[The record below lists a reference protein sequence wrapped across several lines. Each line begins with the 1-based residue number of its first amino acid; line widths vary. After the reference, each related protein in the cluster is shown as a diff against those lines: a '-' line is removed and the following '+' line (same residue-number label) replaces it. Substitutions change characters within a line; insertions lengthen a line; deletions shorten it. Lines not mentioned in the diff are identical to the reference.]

1 MSSELILLLSN
12 TLTGIVS
19 FFVSKRMTN
28 AQTDNQVLRNLELSI
43 SLYRE
48 IIEDLKTEIEGLNVK
63 VQLLEQK
70 IDQLHQENKELK
82 YGKSL

>member
-28 AQTDNQVLRNLELSI
+28 AQTDNQVLKNLELSI

-63 VQLLEQK
+63 VQHLETK
-70 IDQLHQENKELK
+70 IDQLHQENNKLK
-82 YGKSL
+82 YGKSI